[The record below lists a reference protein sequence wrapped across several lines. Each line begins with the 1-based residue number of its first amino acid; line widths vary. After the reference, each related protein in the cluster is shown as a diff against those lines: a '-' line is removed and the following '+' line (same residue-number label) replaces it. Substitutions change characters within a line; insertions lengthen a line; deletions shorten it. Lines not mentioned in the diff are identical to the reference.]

1 MRFSR
6 KLTALS
12 IALVVCGTA
21 ACTDLEGTWSLLS
34 FTVYPPSAAPVEMR
48 GEGTLSFDD
57 FGYVMMTLNAD
68 AASATLMTAAG
79 IPMEKNR
86 FFMWGKTVVDKR
98 NKTVKYVTYG
108 FEGRYPALTAAPIA
122 AERLCYWNV
131 TGSTL
136 TLTTKDDSGKPLSV
150 GKWRR
155 QFVID
160 PGRGYPY
167 ASRPGEP
174 VGLLFNGT
182 D

>member
-1 MRFSR
+1 
-6 KLTALS
+6 
-12 IALVVCGTA
+12 
-21 ACTDLEGTWSLLS
+21 
-34 FTVYPPSAAPVEMR
+34 
-48 GEGTLSFDD
+48 
-57 FGYVMMTLNAD
+57 
-68 AASATLMTAAG
+68 
-79 IPMEKNR
+79 
-86 FFMWGKTVVDKR
+86 
-98 NKTVKYVTYG
+98 VKYVKYG

-136 TLTTKDDSGKPLSV
+136 TLTTKDDSGKPLTV
-150 GKWRR
+150 GRWRR

-182 D
+182 NESMSAAGHFSKRFRSMASPISR